1 LQETL
6 FSSGNLP
13 AVSRMES
20 LPEETSLECA
30 EHILYFRKPSCRLRI
45 TFFSSGNL
53 PIVCRAYSLL
63 QETFLQATG
72 SFLACRKACC
82 CDGYIFLLKNLQ

>member
-1 LQETL
+1 
-6 FSSGNLP
+6 
-13 AVSRMES
+13 MES

-30 EHILYFRKPSCRLRI
+30 EHILYCRKPPCRLWI
-45 TFFSSGNL
+45 AFFSSGNL
-53 PIVCRAYSLL
+53 PVVCRAYSLL

-82 CDGYIFLLKNLQ
+82 CDGYIFIKKLTIKYNKAKILTLLTT